1 MLSTTIGIVTSVPE
15 GVRRGGLIMGI
26 VKDLKKSQK
35 YVKNAIG
42 FSSIIHVLR
51 TTNPKVYVSF
61 FSGVKIAVFW

>member
-1 MLSTTIGIVTSVPE
+1 
-15 GVRRGGLIMGI
+15 MGI